1 MIAAKVEIK
10 GMDDVLRTLNTG
22 PKEMRAVARK
32 SMTKAAK
39 VTSKEMTH
47 KTPERWRLLAGYRVS
62 IGRRTGR
69 IQARM
74 GYYNSKKAKG
84 KQPKGADHAFDW
96 FKAYWGNYGTLD
108 FRDPKHVFKYP
119 IKPRRYA
126 AARRRL
132 KWVKGQKAQ
141 HWYEAA
147 INGWENTFLAAF
159 RTAFDT
165 NFEKAFGK

>member
-108 FRDPKHVFKYP
+108 FSRPETRVQVSDQAKALCCGEKE
-119 IKPRRYA
+119 A
-126 AARRRL
+126 EM
-132 KWVKGQKAQ
+132 GQGPEGSALVRGRHQ
-141 HWYEAA
+141 WLGEHLPGRISYR
-147 INGWENTFLAAF
+147 IRHQL
-159 RTAFDT
+159 
-165 NFEKAFGK
+165 